1 MEDRGTRG
9 LSTGWVQVAPRD
21 IRDRNA
27 IERFFRTLN
36 ERTRRFYNN
45 LPSTRI
51 DDLSS
56 FMDIFMLWYN
66 HLRRHQIL
74 VRTPAEVDLS

>member
-51 DDLSS
+51 DDL
-56 FMDIFMLWYN
+56 
-66 HLRRHQIL
+66 
-74 VRTPAEVDLS
+74 